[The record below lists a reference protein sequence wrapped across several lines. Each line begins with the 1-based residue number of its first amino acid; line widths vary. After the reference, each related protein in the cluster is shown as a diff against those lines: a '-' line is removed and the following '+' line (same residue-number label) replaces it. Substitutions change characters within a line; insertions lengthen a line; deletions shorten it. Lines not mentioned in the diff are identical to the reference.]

1 MFNEVGKK
9 EKMHKILLIVLPFF
23 LQRFAFFEII
33 IIFGPMQVKKVGN
46 CWLNLLQYI
55 LFNIFI

>member
-46 CWLNLLQYI
+46 C
-55 LFNIFI
+55 